1 MKIEIEISDLEEIYC
16 SYYDEETLTGKD
28 LKKIIADIAIEKF
41 IGKMYDDY
49 MNDKVYDAI
58 RNDAKEIVKAHS
70 NDIVDRVVDRVVCEI
85 MKKKSIVSEM
95 PKKSEVANISK
106 EWEDYFVGLIDK
118 AIAKRFK

>member
-95 PKKSEVANISK
+95 PAGE
-106 EWEDYFVGLIDK
+106 L
-118 AIAKRFK
+118 